1 MIKFAGIAT
10 VAITL
15 VLAEG
20 PPQQDERAAGERN
33 DCIRRCLTQPLDPE
47 LRRQEIV
54 SLEREAG
61 HAIELRNGGYFR
73 RVYSDDFAG
82 TLSHGQ
88 QVNKAQ
94 WIALVQSDAVKY
106 ESFNASDIKIQ
117 IYQEMAIATCLWSS
131 RFSSKGQ
138 RLSHQLRAM
147 HVYLNGAGGWHVV
160 SGQVTNLPPDV
171 GQPL

>member
-1 MIKFAGIAT
+1 MIKLAGITA
-10 VAITL
+10 VAV
-15 VLAEG
+15 VLIFAEG
-20 PPQQDERAAGERN
+20 SPQQDERMADARN
-33 DCIRRCLTQPLDPE
+33 DCIRRCISQPLDPE

-61 HAIELRNGGYFR
+61 HAIELKNSSYFR
-73 RVYSDDFAG
+73 RVYSEDFAG

-88 QVNKAQ
+88 LVNKAQ
-94 WIALVQSDAVKY
+94 WIAIVQSDAVKY
-106 ESFNASDIKIQ
+106 ESFNASDIKVQ

-131 RFSSKGQ
+131 RFSNKGQ
-138 RLSHQLRAM
+138 HISHQMRAI

-160 SGQVTNLPPDV
+160 SGQITNLPPDV